1 MLNTPIRPRPVG
13 LLIDAQITVAPNPY
27 SPAPRP
33 SPLAPIPRPM
43 PALFDKLGIKFL
55 YPDDWTLEPS
65 TDEDQQ
71 GATVY
76 SPGGAFWSVVVR
88 GRDDDPVELA
98 KVAMAAI
105 GDLYT
110 DIDTEAVEETIGGHE
125 LVGYNLNF
133 YCLDLTNTAQIRA
146 CRHGDRTL
154 LIIWQAEDREFDEVS
169 KVFRAI
175 TTSLLYE
182 R

>member
-1 MLNTPIRPRPVG
+1 
-13 LLIDAQITVAPNPY
+13 
-27 SPAPRP
+27 
-33 SPLAPIPRPM
+33 M
-43 PALFDKLGIKFL
+43 PALFNKLGIKFL

-65 TDEDQQ
+65 TDEDEQ

-76 SPGGAFWSVVVR
+76 SPGGAFLSVVVR
-88 GRDDDPVELA
+88 DRNEDPAELA

-105 GDLYT
+105 GDVYT
-110 DIDTEAVEETIGGHE
+110 DIDTEAVEETIGGHG
-125 LVGYNLNF
+125 LVGFDLNF

-146 CRHGDRTL
+146 CRHNGHTL
-154 LIIWQAEDREFDEVS
+154 LIIWQAEDREFGEVS